1 MNMNDVI
8 ALVNTNR
15 GNGKKESLN
24 RMNALLDKIG
34 NPQKSLQFVHIAG
47 TNGKGSTASFISS
60 ILNQTAIK
68 TGLFT
73 SPHLEKI
80 NERIRVNQTTITD
93 QDFIRITE
101 KVAPLVDE
109 VENELNEKLYSF
121 EILTAV
127 AFLYFSEKECELV
140 ILEAGIGGRL
150 DATNAISAPEVAVIT
165 SIGLDH
171 MKVLGD
177 SKESIARE
185 KAGIIKKNGV
195 LVFPEMEETL
205 ETIFYEKASEQR
217 SKAMKVKAADIASVV
232 LSEHTSVFS
241 YKRFKEVMI
250 HLIGMHQ
257 VMNACLAIEA
267 IELLQSKGYP
277 IKDSVISEGLYE
289 ARWAG
294 RMEKISDDPL
304 IIIDGAHN
312 PAGVHSLKQTIET
325 LFEGEKV
332 TFVIGMMKDKPYQA
346 MIETML
352 PFAEKVHT
360 VSPDDYRGF
369 DAKEVSDWL
378 TDKGIQAKSHDSV
391 DSVIDSLNKESNAS
405 DKIIVFGSLY
415 LIGEFREKWNQFIKT
430 LYSI

>member
-1 MNMNDVI
+1 MDMTDVI
-8 ALVNTNR
+8 SLVNTNR

-24 RMNALLDKIG
+24 RMKALLDKLG
-34 NPQKSLQFVHIAG
+34 NPQNKLQFIHIAG
-47 TNGKGSTASFISS
+47 TNGKGSTASFLSA
-60 ILNQTAIK
+60 ILEQTTIK
-68 TGLFT
+68 TGVFT

-80 NERIRVNQTTITD
+80 NERIRVNQINITD

-101 KVAPLVDE
+101 TVAPFVDE

-127 AFLYFSEKECELV
+127 AFLYFAENKCELV

-150 DATNAISAPEVAVIT
+150 DATNTIPTPEVAVIT

-185 KAGIIKKNGV
+185 KAGIIKENGA
-195 LVFPEMEETL
+195 LVFSEMEENL
-205 ETIFYEKASEQR
+205 ETIFYEKARER
-217 SKAMKVKAADIASVV
+217 RAKAIKVKAADVRNLV
-232 LSEHTSVFS
+232 LTENTSVFS
-241 YKRFKEVMI
+241 YKCFKQVRI

-267 IELLQSKGYP
+267 IEILQTKGYP
-277 IKDSVISEGLYE
+277 INDSAIHKGLDE

-294 RMEKISDDPL
+294 RMEKISDEPL
-304 IIIDGAHN
+304 IILDGAHN
-312 PAGVHSLKQTIET
+312 PAGVHSLKETIET
-325 LFEGEKV
+325 LFKNEKL
-332 TFVIGMMKDKPYQA
+332 TFVVGMMKDKKYHD

-352 PFAEKVHT
+352 PFADRMYT
-360 VSPDDYRGF
+360 VSPDEYRGF
-369 DAKEVSDWL
+369 DAKSVSDWIRE
-378 TDKGIQAKSHDSV
+378 KGIESKSCESV
-391 DSVIDSLNKESNAS
+391 DSVIDTLKNESDDS

-415 LIGEFREKWNQFIKT
+415 LIGEFREKWKQISET

>member
-24 RMNALLDKIG
+24 RMIALLDKIG
-34 NPQKSLQFVHIAG
+34 NPQKNLQFVHIAG

-80 NERIRVNQTTITD
+80 NERIRVNQITITD
-93 QDFIRITE
+93 QEFIRLTE
-101 KVAPLVDE
+101 TVAPFVDE

-127 AFLYFSEKECELV
+127 AFLYFAEKECELV

-150 DATNAISAPEVAVIT
+150 DATNTIDTPEVAIVT

-185 KAGIIKKNGV
+185 KAGIIKENGV
-195 LVFPEMEETL
+195 LVFPEMEENL
-205 ETIFYEKASEQR
+205 ETIFYEKAAEQR
-217 SKAMKVKAADIASVV
+217 AKVIKVKAADIMDLSLTEEASI
-232 LSEHTSVFS
+232 FS
-241 YKRFKEVMI
+241 YKRFKQVRI
-250 HLIGMHQ
+250 QLIGRHQ

-267 IELLQSKGYP
+267 INILQTKGYP
-277 IKDSVISEGLYE
+277 IKDSAISKGLYE
-289 ARWAG
+289 TRWAG
-294 RMEKISDDPL
+294 RMEKISDEPL
-304 IIIDGAHN
+304 IILDGAHN
-312 PAGVHSLKQTIET
+312 PAGVHSLKETIEA
-325 LFEGEKV
+325 LFKNKKL
-332 TFVIGMMKDKPYQA
+332 TFVVGMMKDKSYND
-346 MIETML
+346 MIEMML
-352 PFAEKVHT
+352 PFAERIYT

-369 DAKEVSDWL
+369 DPKEVSDWIKE
-378 TDKGIQAKSHDSV
+378 KGVQSQAYESV
-391 DSVIDSLNKESNAS
+391 DSVIDTLKTESDGS

-415 LIGEFREKWNQFIKT
+415 LMGEFREKWNLFTET